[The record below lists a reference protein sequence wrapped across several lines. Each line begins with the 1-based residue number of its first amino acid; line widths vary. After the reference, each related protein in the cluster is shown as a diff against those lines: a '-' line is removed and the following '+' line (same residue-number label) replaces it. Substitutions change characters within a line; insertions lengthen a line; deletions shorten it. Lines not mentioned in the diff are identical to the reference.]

1 MDVLLEQIK
10 GVISYFKKYRDEGF
24 SRSIDIAKEI
34 AKEMDIEPVV
44 IWVPLI
50 MVIDNRQSKRRK
62 HFDEQND
69 LNGEES
75 LSSIESFGVNYF
87 MAMIDMAID
96 SLNSRF
102 EEMEV
107 FENLFGFLLNS
118 ERLKLP
124 GVPPD
129 SPVHTGQVTV
139 HCP

>member
-1 MDVLLEQIK
+1 
-10 GVISYFKKYRDEGF
+10 
-24 SRSIDIAKEI
+24 
-34 AKEMDIEPVV
+34 
-44 IWVPLI
+44 

-118 ERLKLP
+118 ERLKYLDDHNLRKCCTTFAKTFTHN
-124 GVPPD
+124 D
-129 SPVHTGQVTV
+129 SSDVDLNDFISELQVLQVTLPDGLLSASEILQFITFAN
-139 HCP
+139 C